1 LLAFIP
7 LVTFA
12 PTFVEHRV
20 KKFLFALCLVTA
32 CTHATTKT
40 TTTAAPIGGGP
51 PKTTKTE
58 PVRSG
63 EGLTGA
69 STAKGAVT
77 DFLNA
82 VNAQDIQ
89 AMSVIFGT
97 SHGPSRDNMDRG
109 ELEKRL
115 IILQCYFSSD
125 KFRILD
131 ENLGETGHRVMTVEL
146 MKGSN
151 KRTPRFYA
159 IMGPSNRYYID
170 NMEIAAVRD
179 FCRK

>member
-1 LLAFIP
+1 
-7 LVTFA
+7 
-12 PTFVEHRV
+12 V
-20 KKFLFALCLVTA
+20 KKLLLALCLATA

-40 TTTAAPIGGGP
+40 TTTAAPIGAEP
-51 PKTTKTE
+51 PRTAPE
-58 PVRSG
+58 PIRSG
-63 EGLTGA
+63 AGLTGA
-69 STAKGAVT
+69 ASPKAAVNE
-77 DFLNA
+77 FLTA

-89 AMSVIFGT
+89 AMSVIFGNNK
-97 SHGPSRDNMDRG
+97 GPSRDNMDRS

-125 KFRILD
+125 KFRIVD
-131 ENLGETGHRVMTVEL
+131 EFPGENGHRIVTTEL

-151 KRTPRFYA
+151 TRTPKFYA
-159 IMGPSNRYYID
+159 IQGPSNRYYID

>member
-1 LLAFIP
+1 
-7 LVTFA
+7 
-12 PTFVEHRV
+12 VEHRV
-20 KKFLFALCLVTA
+20 KKFLLALCLVTA

-40 TTTAAPIGGGP
+40 TTTAAPIGAE
-51 PKTTKTE
+51 PKRTTEKPE
-58 PVRSG
+58 PIRSTSG
-63 EGLTGA
+63 QTGA
-69 STAKGAVT
+69 PSAKAAVT
-77 DFLNA
+77 EFLTA

-97 SHGPSRDNMDRG
+97 SHGPSRDNMDRT

-131 ENLGETGHRVMTVEL
+131 ENLGEGGHRVMTVEL
-146 MKGSN
+146 TKGSN

-159 IMGPSNRYYID
+159 ILGPSNRYYID

>member
-1 LLAFIP
+1 MPAFIP

-20 KKFLFALCLVTA
+20 KKFLLALCLATA

-40 TTTAAPIGGGP
+40 TTTAAPIGAE
-51 PKTTKTE
+51 PKEKTPAPSHPTTT
-58 PVRSG
+58 
-63 EGLTGA
+63 LTGA
-69 STAKGAVT
+69 LTAKGAVT

-89 AMSVIFGT
+89 AMSVIFGN
-97 SHGPSRDNMDRG
+97 SKGPSRDNIDRT

-131 ENLGETGHRVMTVEL
+131 ENLGEGGHRVMTVEL
-146 MKGSN
+146 TKGAN

-159 IMGPSNRYYID
+159 IQGPANRYYID

>member
-1 LLAFIP
+1 MKKLL
-7 LVTFA
+7 LVLCFA
-12 PTFVEHRV
+12 
-20 KKFLFALCLVTA
+20 TA

-40 TTTAAPIGGGP
+40 TTTAAPIGANP
-51 PKTTKTE
+51 SKTTRSE
-58 PVRSG
+58 PIRSG
-63 EGLTGA
+63 DALSGA
-69 STAKGAVT
+69 ATAKGAVT
-77 DFLNA
+77 DFLTA

-97 SHGPSRDNMDRG
+97 NKGPSRDNMDRT

-131 ENLGETGHRVMTVEL
+131 ENLGEGGHRVMTVEL

-159 IMGPSNRYYID
+159 IQGPANRFYID

-179 FCRK
+179 FCRR